1 MSQTRLLVPSA
12 MSAEFELASGGPAG
26 HDLVIKAA
34 APVQRAL
41 RSRGG
46 SSMPSAPRCVALV
59 GPYLSGKTTLLE
71 SMLFTSGTT
80 SRRGSVRD
88 GNSVGDHATEARA
101 RSMSTELNVANASFL
116 GDPWTILDCPGSVE
130 LLFEAEQAMLVAD
143 TVVVV
148 CEPEVERAITVSA
161 LLHFLALH
169 NIPHMLFINK
179 LDTASA
185 RVRDVLAA
193 LQSMSERPLVLRQVP
208 LRGGDAEVT
217 GYVDLVSER
226 AYRYRPGQASDLI
239 PLPADFWEREGDTR
253 TSLVEKLADFD
264 DQLLEQLL
272 EDVQPPKE
280 EIYRHLTQD
289 FQKNL
294 IVPVFVGAAAQD
306 HGVRRLWKALRHE
319 TPGPAETAARLG
331 IAADGESLAQ
341 VFKTYHLPHTG
352 KLSLA
357 RVWRG
362 SVAEGNVLNGVRVAG
377 VVKLLGAQQEKVAA
391 GQMGEVV
398 GLTRMDEIA
407 TGTVLTPS
415 GKAAPQPQPEKLQP
429 VYGLAIHAEKRG
441 DDVKLSGSIAKLVDE
456 DPTFELEQNAELREM
471 VLWGQGDVHLQI
483 AMDRLRNRHNL
494 AVVGHAAA
502 VPYKETIRRGTQQH
516 SRFKRQSGGHGQFAD
531 CTVEVKPLPRGSGF
545 TFTDSVVGG
554 AIPRNYI
561 PAVEEGVTEALTR
574 GPLGFPVV
582 DVAVNLITG
591 QFHAVD
597 SSDMA
602 FKTAGRQAIQESL
615 PKCEPVLL
623 EPIDQVEISVPN
635 AFTARAQRLI
645 SGRRGQI
652 LGYDAKPDWPGWD
665 VVRAHLPRNEL
676 HDLIVELRSLTLGVG
691 SFGRQF
697 DHMAELSGRPAEKV
711 IQERA
716 QEAAQ

>member
-1 MSQTRLLVPSA
+1 M
-12 MSAEFELASGGPAG
+12 PA
-26 HDLVIKAA
+26 
-34 APVQRAL
+34 
-41 RSRGG
+41 
-46 SSMPSAPRCVALV
+46 APRCVALV

-71 SMLFTSGTT
+71 SLLFASGTT

-88 GNSVGDHATEARA
+88 GNSVGDHTPEARA
-101 RSMSTELNVANASFL
+101 RSMSTEINVANANFL

-130 LLFEAEQAMLVAD
+130 LLYEAQQAMLVAD

-148 CEPEVERAITVSA
+148 CEPEVERAVTVSA
-161 LLHFLALH
+161 LLHFLARH
-169 NIPHMLFINK
+169 DIPHMLFINK
-179 LDTASA
+179 LDAASA

-193 LQSMSERPLVLRQVP
+193 LQSVSERPLVLRQVP
-208 LRGGDAEVT
+208 LRGSENEIT

-239 PLPADFWEREGDTR
+239 PLPDGFWDRESETR

-264 DQLLEQLL
+264 DSLLEQLL
-272 EDVQPPKE
+272 EDVQPSKE

-294 IVPVFVGAAAQD
+294 IVPVFVGAAGQD
-306 HGVRRLWKALRHE
+306 YGVRRLWKALRHE
-319 TPGPAETAARLG
+319 TPQPTETAARLG
-331 IAADGESLAQ
+331 IAPQGEPLAQ

-352 KLSLA
+352 KLSLV

-362 SVAEGNVLNGVRVAG
+362 SIAEGNVLNGVRVAG
-377 VVKLLGAQQEKVAA
+377 VVKLLGGTQEKVPS
-391 GQMGEVV
+391 GNMGEVV
-398 GLTRMDEIA
+398 GLTRMEEIQ
-407 TGTVLTPS
+407 TGMVLTPS
-415 GKAAPQPQPEKLQP
+415 GKADPLPQPDTPQP

-441 DDVKLSGSIAKLVDE
+441 DDVKLTGSIGRLIEE
-456 DPTFELEQNAELREM
+456 DPTLELEQNAEMREM

-483 AMDRLRNRHNL
+483 ALDRLRHRQNL
-494 AVVGHAAA
+494 SVVGHHAA
-502 VPYKETIRRGTQQH
+502 VPYKETIRRGAQQH

-531 CTVEVKPLPRGSGF
+531 VTVEVGALPRGSGF
-545 TFTDSVVGG
+545 AFKDSVVGG

-561 PAVEEGVTEALTR
+561 PAVEEGVVEALTH

-582 DVAVNLITG
+582 DVSVNLITG

-602 FKTAGRQAIQESL
+602 FKTAGRQAIQEAL
-615 PKCEPVLL
+615 PKCEPILL
-623 EPIDQVEISVPN
+623 EPIDEVEISVPN
-635 AFTARAQRLI
+635 AFTARVQRLV

-652 LGYDAKPDWPGWD
+652 LGYDAKPDWQGWD
-665 VVRAHLPRNEL
+665 VVKAQLPQSEL

-691 SFGRQF
+691 SFARRF
-697 DHMAELSGRPAEKV
+697 DHMAELTGRTADKV
-711 IQERA
+711 IQSRA
-716 QEAAQ
+716 AEAAQ

>member
-1 MSQTRLLVPSA
+1 M
-12 MSAEFELASGGPAG
+12 PA
-26 HDLVIKAA
+26 
-34 APVQRAL
+34 
-41 RSRGG
+41 
-46 SSMPSAPRCVALV
+46 APRCVALV

-71 SMLFTSGTT
+71 SLLFASGTT

-88 GNSVGDHATEARA
+88 GNSVGDHAAEARA
-101 RSMSTELNVANASFL
+101 RSMSTEINVATANFL

-130 LLFEAEQAMLVAD
+130 LLYEAQQAMLVAD

-148 CEPEVERAITVSA
+148 CEPEVERAVTVSA
-161 LLHFLALH
+161 LLHFLARH
-169 NIPHMLFINK
+169 DIPHMLYINK
-179 LDTASA
+179 LDAASA

-193 LQSMSERPLVLRQVP
+193 LQSVAERPLVLRQVP
-208 LRGGDAEVT
+208 LRGGEQEIT

-239 PLPADFWEREGDTR
+239 PLPEGFWDQEGDTR

-272 EDVQPPKE
+272 EDVQPSKE
-280 EIYRHLTQD
+280 DIYKHLTQD

-294 IVPVFVGAAAQD
+294 IVPVFLGAAGQD
-306 HGVRRLWKALRHE
+306 YGVRRLWKALRHE
-319 TPGPAETAARLG
+319 TPGPAETASRLG
-331 IAADGESLAQ
+331 IAPEGEPLAQ

-352 KLSLA
+352 KLSLV

-377 VVKLLGAQQEKVAA
+377 VVKLLGSQQEKVPA
-391 GQMGEVV
+391 GNMGEVV
-398 GLTRMDEIA
+398 GLTRMEDIQ
-407 TGTVLTPS
+407 TGMVLTPS
-415 GKAAPQPQPEKLQP
+415 GKADPLPRPDKPQP
-429 VYGLAIHAEKRG
+429 VYGLAVHAEKRG
-441 DDVKLSGSIAKLVDE
+441 DDVKLTGSIGRMIEE
-456 DPTFELEQNAELREM
+456 DPTLELEQNAEMREM

-483 AMDRLRNRHNL
+483 ALDRLRNRQNL
-494 AVVGHAAA
+494 SVVGHHAA
-502 VPYKETIRRGTQQH
+502 VPYRETIRRGTQQH

-531 CTVEVKPLPRGSGF
+531 CTIEVSALPRGSGF
-545 TFTDSVVGG
+545 TFKDSVVGG

-561 PAVEEGVTEALTR
+561 PAVEEGVVEALHH

-582 DVAVNLITG
+582 DLAVNLITG

-602 FKTAGRQAIQESL
+602 FKTAGRQAIQEAL
-615 PKCEPVLL
+615 PKCEPILL
-623 EPIDQVEISVPN
+623 EPIDSVEISVPN
-635 AFTARAQRLI
+635 AFTARVQRLV

-652 LGYDAKPDWPGWD
+652 LGYDAKPDWQGWD
-665 VVRAHLPRNEL
+665 VVKAHLPQSEL

-691 SFGRQF
+691 SFARQF
-697 DHMAELSGRPAEKV
+697 DHMAELTGRTADKV
-711 IQERA
+711 IQSRA

>member
-1 MSQTRLLVPSA
+1 M
-12 MSAEFELASGGPAG
+12 PA
-26 HDLVIKAA
+26 
-34 APVQRAL
+34 
-41 RSRGG
+41 
-46 SSMPSAPRCVALV
+46 APRCVALV

-71 SMLFTSGTT
+71 ALLFASGST

-88 GNSVGDHATEARA
+88 GNSVGDHVPEARA
-101 RSMSTELNVANASFL
+101 RQMSTEINVANATFL
-116 GDPWTILDCPGSVE
+116 DDPWTILDCPGSVE
-130 LLFEAEQAMLVAD
+130 LLSEAQQAMLVAD
-143 TVVVV
+143 IVVVV
-148 CEPEVERAITVSA
+148 CEPEVDRAITVSA
-161 LLHFLALH
+161 LLRFLARH

-193 LQSMSERPLVLRQVP
+193 LQSVSDRPLVLRQVP
-208 LRGGDAEVT
+208 LTTETGIS

-239 PLPADFWEREGDTR
+239 PLPDGFWDEEGDTR

-264 DQLLEQLL
+264 DALLEQLL
-272 EDVQPPKE
+272 EDVQPSKE
-280 EIYRHLTQD
+280 DIYKHLTQD
-289 FQKNL
+289 LQKNL
-294 IVPVFVGAAAQD
+294 IVPVFVGAAGQD
-306 HGVRRLWKALRHE
+306 YGVRRLWKALRHE
-319 TPGPAETAARLG
+319 APGPAETAARLG
-331 IAADGESLAQ
+331 VEPTGEPLAQ

-362 SVAEGNVLNGVRVAG
+362 SVAEGNVLNGTRVAG
-377 VVKLLGAQQEKVAA
+377 VVRLLGAQHEKVPA
-391 GQMGEVV
+391 GQVGEVV
-398 GLTRMDEIA
+398 GLTRMEDVQ
-407 TGTVLTPS
+407 TGAVLTPS
-415 GKAAPQPQPEKLQP
+415 GKAAALPQPEKPQP

-441 DDVKLSGSIAKLVDE
+441 DDVKLTGSIAKLIEE
-456 DPTFELEQNAELREM
+456 DPTLELEQNAELREM

-483 AMDRLRNRHNL
+483 ALDRMRHRQNL
-494 AVVGHAAA
+494 AVVGHHAA

-531 CTVEVKPLPRGSGF
+531 CTIEVKPLPRGSGF
-545 TFTDSVVGG
+545 TFTDRVVGG

-561 PAVEEGVTEALTR
+561 PAVEEGVVEALIH

-582 DVAVNLITG
+582 DLAVDLLTG

-615 PKCEPVLL
+615 PKCEPILL
-623 EPIDQVEISVPN
+623 EPIDAVEISVPN
-635 AFTARAQRLI
+635 AFTARVQRLI

-652 LGYDAKPDWPGWD
+652 LGYDAKEDWSGWD
-665 VVRAHLPRNEL
+665 VVRAHLPRSEL

-691 SFGRQF
+691 SFARKF
-697 DHMAELSGRPAEKV
+697 DHMAELTGRPAEKV
-711 IQERA
+711 IQSRA

>member
-1 MSQTRLLVPSA
+1 MADAT
-12 MSAEFELASGGPAG
+12 AS
-26 HDLVIKAA
+26 H
-34 APVQRAL
+34 
-41 RSRGG
+41 
-46 SSMPSAPRCVALV
+46 RCVALV
-59 GPYLSGKTTLLE
+59 GPYLSGKTSLTEALL
-71 SMLFTSGTT
+71 STGGTI

-88 GNSVGDHATEARA
+88 GNSVGDHIAEARA
-101 RSMSTELNVANASFL
+101 RQMSTELNVANATFL

-130 LLFEAEQAMLVAD
+130 LSYEAQEAMLACDVA
-143 TVVVV
+143 VVV
-148 CEPEVERAITVSA
+148 CEPEVERAVTVSA
-161 LLHFLALH
+161 LLRFLDRH
-169 NIPHMLFINK
+169 QIPHMIFINK
-179 LDTASA
+179 LDAAGA

-193 LQSMSERPLVLRQVP
+193 LQSYSEHPLVLRQVP
-208 LRGGDAEVT
+208 LRGGETEIT

-226 AYRYRPGQASDLI
+226 AYHYHPGQPSDLI
-239 PLPADFWEREGDTR
+239 ALPEGFWDQEGETR

-264 DQLLEQLL
+264 DALLEQLL

-280 EIYRHLTQD
+280 DIYRHLTQD
-289 FQKNL
+289 LRKSL
-294 IVPVFVGAAAQD
+294 IVPVFVGAATLD

-319 TPGPAETAARLG
+319 APAPAETAARLG
-331 IAADGESLAQ
+331 IAPAGEPLAQ
-341 VFKTYHLPHTG
+341 VIKTYHLPHTG

-362 SVAEGNVLNGVRVAG
+362 TVAEGNVLNGARVAG
-377 VVKLLGAQQEKVAA
+377 VLRLVGAQQEKVASA
-391 GQMGEVV
+391 TLGEVV
-398 GLTRMDEIA
+398 GLARMEEIT

-415 GKAAPQPQPEKLQP
+415 GKGETLPRPERPQP
-429 VYGLAIHAEKRG
+429 VFGLAIHAEKRG
-441 DDVKLSGSIAKLVDE
+441 DDVKLSGAIAKLIDE
-456 DPTFELEQNAELREM
+456 DPALELEQNQDTREM
-471 VLWGQGDVHLQI
+471 VLWGQGDVHVQI

-494 AVVGHAAA
+494 TVVGHPSA
-502 VPYKETIRRGTQQH
+502 VPYKETIKRGNQQH

-531 CTVEVKPLPRGSGF
+531 ITIDVKPLPRGSGF
-545 TFTDSVVGG
+545 VFKDSVVGG

-561 PAVEEGVTEALTR
+561 PAVEEGIEEALKI

-582 DVAVNLITG
+582 DLTVDLLTG

-623 EPIDQVEISVPN
+623 EPIDAVDVSVPN
-635 AFTARAQRLI
+635 AFTARVQRLI

-652 LGYDAKPDWPGWD
+652 LGYDAKADWPGWD
-665 VVRAHLPRNEL
+665 VVKAQLPRSEL

-691 SFGRQF
+691 SFAHRF
-697 DHMAELSGRPAEKV
+697 DHLAELTGRPAEKV
-711 IQERA
+711 IQSRA

>member
-1 MSQTRLLVPSA
+1 
-12 MSAEFELASGGPAG
+12 
-26 HDLVIKAA
+26 
-34 APVQRAL
+34 
-41 RSRGG
+41 
-46 SSMPSAPRCVALV
+46 MPSAPRCVALV

-71 SMLFTSGTT
+71 ALLFASGTIT
-80 SRRGSVRD
+80 RRGSVRD
-88 GNSVGDHATEARA
+88 GNSVGDHAPEARA
-101 RSMSTELNVANASFL
+101 RSMSTEINVANASFL

-130 LLFEAEQAMLVAD
+130 LLYEAQQAMLVAD

-148 CEPEVERAITVSA
+148 CEPEVERAVTVSA
-161 LLHFLALH
+161 LLHFLARH

-179 LDTASA
+179 LDAASA

-193 LQSMSERPLVLRQVP
+193 LQSVSERPLVLRQVP
-208 LRGGDAEVT
+208 LRGGEGEIT

-239 PLPADFWEREGDTR
+239 PLPEGFWDREGDTR

-264 DQLLEQLL
+264 DELLEQLL
-272 EDVQPPKE
+272 EDVQPSKE
-280 EIYRHLTQD
+280 DIYRHLTKD

-294 IVPVFVGAAAQD
+294 IVPVFVGAAGQD
-306 HGVRRLWKALRHE
+306 YGVRRLWKALRHE
-319 TPGPAETAARLG
+319 APLPTDTAARLG
-331 IAADGESLAQ
+331 IAPEGEPLAQ

-352 KLSLA
+352 KLSLV

-377 VVKLLGAQQEKVAA
+377 VVKILGGTQEKVPS
-391 GQMGEVV
+391 GNMGEVV
-398 GLTRMDEIA
+398 GLTRMEDIQ
-407 TGTVLTPS
+407 TGMVLTPS
-415 GKAAPQPQPEKLQP
+415 GKADPLPQPEKPQP

-441 DDVKLSGSIAKLVDE
+441 DDVKLTGSIGRLIEE
-456 DPTFELEQNAELREM
+456 DPTLELEQNAEMREM

-483 AMDRLRNRHNL
+483 ALDRLRNRQNL
-494 AVVGHAAA
+494 SVVGHHAA
-502 VPYKETIRRGTQQH
+502 VPYKETIRKGTQQH

-531 CTVEVKPLPRGSGF
+531 VTIEVKALPRGSGF

-561 PAVEEGVTEALTR
+561 PAVEEGVREALTH

-602 FKTAGRQAIQESL
+602 FKTAGRQAIQEAL
-615 PKCEPVLL
+615 PKCDPILL
-623 EPIDQVEISVPN
+623 EPIDEVEISVPN
-635 AFTARAQRLI
+635 AFTARVQRLV

-652 LGYDAKPDWPGWD
+652 LGYDAKPDWQGWD
-665 VVRAHLPRNEL
+665 VVRAQLPQSEL

-691 SFGRQF
+691 SFARRF
-697 DHMAELSGRPAEKV
+697 DHMAELTGRIADKV
-711 IQERA
+711 IQSRA